1 MDITG
6 LQAIAATIQDF
17 LVAILLIGGPLSLIA
32 GFTMMAF
39 SGFNPSWRQRGI
51 DTVKWTIIGA
61 IGVGVLALALWGWV
75 QTGAGLQLGGLGG
88 G

>member
-1 MDITG
+1 MDLTQ
-6 LQAIAATIQDF
+6 LDAMAATIRDF
-17 LVAILLIGGPLSLIA
+17 LVSVLLIGGPLALVA
-32 GFTMMAF
+32 GFVMMAF

-61 IGVGVLALALWGWV
+61 IGVGVLALALWGFV
-75 QTGAGLQLGGLGG
+75 ETGAGLQLGGLGG